1 MSSLKVKCTSLVKIF
16 DSTTAVNRF
25 SLELT
30 KGQVL
35 SLVGPSG
42 CGKTTVLRLI
52 AGLEN
57 PDTGTVEIAGKNM
70 NGQHF
75 FLPPEIRHVGM
86 MFQDYALFPH
96 MDVLKNIA
104 YGLGRDSGRKDRL
117 TEVMKLTGIEHLK
130 TRMPY
135 QLSGGEQQRVALA
148 RAIAPRPDVLLLDE
162 PFSNLDEVL
171 RSQIRQETKDILK
184 KSNITTVFV
193 THSTEEAMEMG
204 QTVAV
209 MNQGV
214 LEQVGSPETIFNS
227 PVNEFVA
234 NFMGMANFLEAT
246 LSKKLLHTELGSLPA
261 PRDLPNDT
269 TLRVMIRP
277 ETLSIEPSDTG
288 QGIIQQ
294 RIFRG
299 AFCLFKLELVS
310 GKTIHCLGPSTKK
323 HSEGSRVAI
332 KFKHGYVPWC
342 FVRGRAHT
350 QAES

>member
-104 YGLGRDSGRKDRL
+104 
-117 TEVMKLTGIEHLK
+117 
-130 TRMPY
+130 
-135 QLSGGEQQRVALA
+135 
-148 RAIAPRPDVLLLDE
+148 
-162 PFSNLDEVL
+162 
-171 RSQIRQETKDILK
+171 
-184 KSNITTVFV
+184 
-193 THSTEEAMEMG
+193 
-204 QTVAV
+204 
-209 MNQGV
+209 
-214 LEQVGSPETIFNS
+214 
-227 PVNEFVA
+227 
-234 NFMGMANFLEAT
+234 
-246 LSKKLLHTELGSLPA
+246 
-261 PRDLPNDT
+261 
-269 TLRVMIRP
+269 
-277 ETLSIEPSDTG
+277 
-288 QGIIQQ
+288 
-294 RIFRG
+294 
-299 AFCLFKLELVS
+299 
-310 GKTIHCLGPSTKK
+310 
-323 HSEGSRVAI
+323 
-332 KFKHGYVPWC
+332 
-342 FVRGRAHT
+342 
-350 QAES
+350 

>member
-1 MSSLKVKCTSLVKIF
+1 MSSLKVKCTDLVKIF
-16 DSTTAVNRF
+16 DTTTAVNGF
-25 SLELT
+25 SLEIT

-57 PDTGTVEIAGKNM
+57 PDAGTVEIAGKTM

-96 MDVLKNIA
+96 MDVLKNIG
-104 YGLGRDSGRKDRL
+104 YGLSRDSARADRL
-117 TEVMKLTGIEHLK
+117 TEVISLTGIEHLK
-130 TRMPY
+130 NRMPY

-148 RAIAPRPDVLLLDE
+148 RAIAPRPEVLLLDE
-162 PFSNLDEVL
+162 PFSNLDETL
-171 RSQIRQETKDILK
+171 RSQVRQETKDILK

-209 MNQGV
+209 MNQGL

-227 PVNEFVA
+227 PVTEFVA
-234 NFMGMANFLEAT
+234 NFMGMADFLEAT
-246 LSKKLLHTELGSLPA
+246 LSKKHLHTEIGSLPA
-261 PRDLPNDT
+261 PRGVPNDT

-277 ETLSIEPSDTG
+277 ENISIEPSDTG

-299 AFCLFKLELVS
+299 AFCLFKLELIS
-310 GKTIHCLGPSTKK
+310 GKTIHCLAPSTKNL
-323 HSEGSRVAI
+323 SEGSRVTI
-332 KFKHGYVPWC
+332 RFKEGYIPLC
-342 FVRGRAHT
+342 FEQGRAQT
-350 QAES
+350 EPEP

>member
-1 MSSLKVKCTSLVKIF
+1 MSSLKVKCTDLVKIF
-16 DSTTAVNRF
+16 DTTTAVNGF

-57 PDTGTVEIAGKNM
+57 PDAGTVEIAGKTM

-96 MDVLKNIA
+96 MDVLKNIG
-104 YGLGRDSGRKDRL
+104 YGLGRDSARADRL
-117 TEVMKLTGIEHLK
+117 TEVISLTGIEHLK
-130 TRMPY
+130 NRMPY

-148 RAIAPRPDVLLLDE
+148 RAIAPRPEVLLLDE
-162 PFSNLDEVL
+162 PFSNLDEAL
-171 RSQIRQETKDILK
+171 RSQVRQETKDILK

-209 MNQGV
+209 MNHGL

-227 PVNEFVA
+227 PATEFVA
-234 NFMGMANFLEAT
+234 NFMGMADFLETT
-246 LSKKLLHTELGSLPA
+246 LSKKLLHTEIGSLPA
-261 PRDLPNDT
+261 PRGVPNDT

-277 ETLSIEPSDTG
+277 ENISIEPSDTG

-299 AFCLFKLELVS
+299 AFCLFKLELIS
-310 GKTIHCLGPSTKK
+310 GKTIHCLVPSTKNL
-323 HSEGSRVAI
+323 SEGSRVTI
-332 KFKHGYVPWC
+332 RFKKGYIPLC
-342 FVRGRAHT
+342 FEQGPAHT
-350 QAES
+350 EPEP

>member
-1 MSSLKVKCTSLVKIF
+1 MSSLKVKCTDLVKIF
-16 DSTTAVNRF
+16 GTTTAVNRF
-25 SLELT
+25 SLEIT
-30 KGQVL
+30 KGEVL

-52 AGLEN
+52 AGLEH
-57 PDTGTVEIAGKNM
+57 PDAGTVEIAGKPM
-70 NGQHF
+70 NGHHF

-96 MDVLKNIA
+96 MDVLKNIG
-104 YGLGRDSGRKDRL
+104 YGLGRDSARANRL
-117 TEVMKLTGIEHLK
+117 TEVISLTGIEHLK
-130 TRMPY
+130 NRMPY

-148 RAIAPRPDVLLLDE
+148 RVIAPRPEVLLLDE
-162 PFSNLDEVL
+162 PFSNLDEAL
-171 RSQIRQETKDILK
+171 RSQVRQETKDILK

-209 MNQGV
+209 MNQGL

-227 PVNEFVA
+227 PVTEFVA
-234 NFMGMANFLEAT
+234 NFMGMADFLEAT
-246 LSKKLLHTELGSLPA
+246 LSKKHLHTEIGSLPA
-261 PRDLPNDT
+261 PRGDPNDT

-277 ETLSIEPSDTG
+277 ENISIEPSDTG

-299 AFCLFKLELVS
+299 AFCLFKLELIS
-310 GKTIHCLGPSTKK
+310 GKTIHCLAPSTKNL
-323 HSEGSRVAI
+323 SEGSRVTI
-332 KFKHGYVPWC
+332 RFKKGYIPLC
-342 FVRGRAHT
+342 FEQGRAQT
-350 QAES
+350 EPEP

>member
-1 MSSLKVKCTSLVKIF
+1 MSSLKVKCTDLVKIF
-16 DSTTAVNRF
+16 DTTTAVNGF
-25 SLELT
+25 SLEIT

-57 PDTGTVEIAGKNM
+57 PDAGTVEIAGKTM

-96 MDVLKNIA
+96 MDVLKNIG
-104 YGLGRDSGRKDRL
+104 YGLSRDSARADRL
-117 TEVMKLTGIEHLK
+117 TEVISLTGIEHLK
-130 TRMPY
+130 NRMPY

-148 RAIAPRPDVLLLDE
+148 RAIAPRPEVLLLDE
-162 PFSNLDEVL
+162 PFSNLDETL
-171 RSQIRQETKDILK
+171 RSQVRQETKDILK

-209 MNQGV
+209 MNQGL

-227 PVNEFVA
+227 PVTEFVA
-234 NFMGMANFLEAT
+234 NFMGMADFLEAT
-246 LSKKLLHTELGSLPA
+246 LSKKHLHTEIGSLPA
-261 PRDLPNDT
+261 PRGVPNDT

-277 ETLSIEPSDTG
+277 ENISIEPSDTG

-299 AFCLFKLELVS
+299 AFCLFKLELIS
-310 GKTIHCLGPSTKK
+310 GKTIHCLAPSTKNL
-323 HSEGSRVAI
+323 SEGSRVTI
-332 KFKHGYVPWC
+332 RFKKGYIPLC
-342 FVRGRAHT
+342 FEQGPAHT
-350 QAES
+350 EPEP